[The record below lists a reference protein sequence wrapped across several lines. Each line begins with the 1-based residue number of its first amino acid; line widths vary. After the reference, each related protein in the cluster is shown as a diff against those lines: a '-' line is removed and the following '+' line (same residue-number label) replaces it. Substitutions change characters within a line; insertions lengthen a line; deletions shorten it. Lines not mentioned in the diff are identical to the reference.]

1 MRKKSYVLMI
11 EARYERCPFEHSQ
24 GNHHARRYGDS
35 VTTTSQARDADLTI
49 NPLQVEVP
57 LIGGL
62 FGTV

>member
-1 MRKKSYVLMI
+1 MI